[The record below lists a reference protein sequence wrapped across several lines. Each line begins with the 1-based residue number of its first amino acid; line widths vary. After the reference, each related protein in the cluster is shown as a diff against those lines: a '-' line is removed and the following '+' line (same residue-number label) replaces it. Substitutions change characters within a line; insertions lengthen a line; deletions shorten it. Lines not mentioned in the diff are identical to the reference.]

1 MLDSISAG
9 FLLLGALIGAL
20 RGPFATITGLMA
32 MMVTLPILYIC
43 RAPVMEVLQPF
54 TDPVILN
61 LVYWPLGMFISFAVF
76 AYLGRKLD
84 SGLAKASGR
93 LMVMGLGAVIGFCS
107 HVLILILIFSLLFSL
122 KDLLPVQF
130 VQGSISF
137 GIFNNFVE
145 RSPAFKEKLSHFRET
160 FSQILPSNPMAAN
173 TAPSIPEGLPT
184 ELVQT
189 IQLLLQRQ
197 SELQSVD
204 QNLSTED
211 TQGIEDLVSNLKIS
225 SQPEK
230 LQELIQ
236 YLEKTFGISFPG
248 VLSNQGTN
256 DTRPKTM
263 PWL

>member
-32 MMVTLPILYIC
+32 MMVTLPILYVC
-43 RAPVMEVLQPF
+43 RAPVMVLLADYS
-54 TDPVILN
+54 DPVVSN
-61 LVYWPLGMFISFAVF
+61 LVYWPLGMFVSFAVF

-93 LMVMGLGAVIGFCS
+93 FMVMGLGAVIGFCS
-107 HVLILILIFSLLFSL
+107 HIVILTLVFSLLFSL
-122 KDLLPVQF
+122 KDLLPGQF

-137 GIFNNFVE
+137 ALFEGFVNQNPNIKDQLE
-145 RSPAFKEKLSHFRET
+145 GFKQTFTKFLPATNPSPPDSGLAMP
-160 FSQILPSNPMAAN
+160 Q
-173 TAPSIPEGLPT
+173 GLPQ

-189 IQLLLQRQ
+189 IGLLLKKQ
-197 SELQSVD
+197 SDLQSVD
-204 QNLSTED
+204 QDLSTED

-248 VLSNQGTN
+248 VLSNREGVSLTEPE
-256 DTRPKTM
+256 D
-263 PWL
+263 